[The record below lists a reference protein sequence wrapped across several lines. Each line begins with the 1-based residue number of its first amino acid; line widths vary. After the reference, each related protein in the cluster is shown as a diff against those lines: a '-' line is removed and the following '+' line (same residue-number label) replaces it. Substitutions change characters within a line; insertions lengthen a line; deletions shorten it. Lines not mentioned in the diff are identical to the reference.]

1 MFRLRPKR
9 NGSDNGSP
17 AALEAAGAQNGGNG
31 HHRNGSQ
38 SLIECRQLV
47 KTYQSTA
54 GDFPA
59 LKEIDL
65 HVGQGEFVAVIGK
78 SGSGK
83 STLVNMITGID
94 RPTSGEVLV
103 GGTSVGVLSEG
114 KLAQWRGRNIGVI
127 FQFFQLLPTLTV
139 VENVMLPMDF
149 CHMYSGRERRDRA
162 MHLLEQVDVA
172 EHAHKLPS
180 AVSGGQQQRVAIA
193 RALAN
198 DPPILAADEPTGNL
212 DSKTAESVFRLF
224 ERQVK
229 EGKTILMVTH
239 DRDLAKRA
247 TRTIMLADG
256 EIIEEY
262 LVQTFPALAE
272 QQLIRATR
280 QLEREAFPPGA
291 TILQE
296 GGAADRFYIV
306 TRGQIEVLVEAS
318 DGERLVVAR
327 MGRGQ
332 YFGETE
338 LLRGGANMATVRADP
353 DAGVEVVALG
363 QEIFGGLMAE
373 SQASREALD
382 QVARARMAENSNGRN
397 GAKDA

>member
-1 MFRLRPKR
+1 MLGRWRKR
-9 NGSDNGSP
+9 NGSMAEASP
-17 AALEAAGAQNGGNG
+17 RAEPAQGRDTLQGHSGNG
-31 HHRNGSQ
+31 NPQ
-38 SLIECRQLV
+38 LIECRNLV
-47 KTYQSTA
+47 KTYHSAA

-59 LKEIDL
+59 LKDIDL
-65 HVGQGEFVAVIGK
+65 QIGQGEFVAVIGK

-103 GGTSVGVLSEG
+103 GDTSVGGLSEG
-114 KLAQWRGRNIGVI
+114 KLAQWRGRYIGVI

-149 CHMYSGRERRDRA
+149 CHMYSMRERRERA
-162 MHLLEQVDVA
+162 LYLLDQVGVV

-212 DSKTAESVFRLF
+212 DSKTAESVFKLF
-224 ERQVK
+224 ERQVQ

-247 TRTIMLADG
+247 SRTVMLSDG

-262 LVQTFPALAE
+262 LVQTFPALSE
-272 QQLIRATR
+272 RHLVEATR
-280 QLEREAFPPGA
+280 HLEREVHSPGSV
-291 TILQE
+291 ILWE
-296 GGAADRFYIV
+296 GAAPDKFYIV
-306 TRGQIEVLVEAS
+306 TKGQIEVLVDTP
-318 DGERLVVAR
+318 DGDRLVVAR

-332 YFGETE
+332 YFGEIE
-338 LLRGGANMATVRADP
+338 LLQGGANLATVRADVET
-353 DAGVEVVALG
+353 GVEVVSLDRTVFAELISESRPT
-363 QEIFGGLMAE
+363 QETL
-373 SQASREALD
+373 Q
-382 QVARARMAENSNGRN
+382 RMAQARIAENANGRN
-397 GAKDA
+397 GADRA